1 MSNFWGPFFHFFG
14 VKKKFKNFFWKYFSN
29 HIEKLHIMAFIYFF
43 FYNFWKSWKNWNYLH
58 KIFFPM
64 YSICYTRHT
73 VYPHI
78 LSSGGKY
85 NFLFKWLI
93 NKQKLHLISI
103 SECSVTVIQPFGVI
117 TSPGFPQTYRHGIDC
132 TWHIQLQI
140 GQLIHISFLHFELRS
155 YFYWWDAKC
164 FYH

>member
-1 MSNFWGPFFHFFG
+1 MWISHIIYLQGNPVLYWFSNNFIRICGDFPVNSKMIMCNACLFFPLSALFWGKH
-14 VKKKFKNFFWKYFSN
+14 
-29 HIEKLHIMAFIYFF
+29 LQ
-43 FYNFWKSWKNWNYLH
+43 
-58 KIFFPM
+58 
-64 YSICYTRHT
+64 HT
-73 VYPHI
+73 KWSTYRISSHTL

-93 NKQKLHLISI
+93 KKQKLHSISI

-117 TSPGFPQTYRHGIDC
+117 TSPGFPQPYRHGIDC

-155 YFYWWDAKC
+155 YFYWWDA
-164 FYH
+164 

>member
-1 MSNFWGPFFHFFG
+1 MFWGG
-14 VKKKFKNFFWKYFSN
+14 K
-29 HIEKLHIMAFIYFF
+29 IIFF
-43 FYNFWKSWKNWNYLH
+43 FFKSILATALKSYIKWLSYIFFFEKFLRSWKNWNYLH

-117 TSPGFPQTYRHGIDC
+117 TSPGFPQPYRHGIDC

-140 GQLIHISFLHFELRS
+140 GQLIHISFLHFELPS
-155 YFYWWDAKC
+155 YFDWWDA
-164 FYH
+164 